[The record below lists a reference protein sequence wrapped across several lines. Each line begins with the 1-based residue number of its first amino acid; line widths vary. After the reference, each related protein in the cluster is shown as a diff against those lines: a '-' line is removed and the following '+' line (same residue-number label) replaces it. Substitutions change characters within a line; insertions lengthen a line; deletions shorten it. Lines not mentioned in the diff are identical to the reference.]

1 MIASSFPCEWESRK
15 LILIN
20 KIFLVAVQSLSRVR
34 LFATPWAAARQASLS
49 ITNSWSLLK
58 LTAIES
64 LMPSNHLILYRPLFL
79 LPSIF
84 PSIRVFSKESSV
96 FRILAF
102 RDSSGGPVV
111 KTLCFKCR
119 GCRFNPCSGKLRSYT
134 SLKKSRVGVSRFVVL
149 IPQNW
154 LQPGTDTQTKLTG
167 WR

>member
-1 MIASSFPCEWESRK
+1 MSSHLPRK
-15 LILIN
+15 YWAYVVI
-20 KIFLVAVQSLSRVR
+20 VQSLSHVP
-34 LFATPWAAARQASLS
+34 LFATPQTTARQASLS
-49 ITNSWSLLK
+49 FTISQSLLK
-58 LTAIES
+58 LTSFES
-64 LMPSNHLILYRPLFL
+64 VMPSNHLILCHPPFL

-84 PSIRVFSKESSV
+84 PSIRVFSNESSV

-154 LQPGTDTQTKLTG
+154 LQLGTDTQTKLTG